1 MLRKR
6 LVLHNYSDKNTKSP
20 ISPNLRNNKHITYSL
35 KFPNFN
41 ITLHFLVPSLLH
53 YLESYDHV
61 GITGPFKRHIVRLS
75 ALLERRALSEI
86 TRRHQNISE
95 TARSHYPL
103 ICFRTSSSDTQN
115 CVLGHITTFWTR
127 QLVETTGLSVECRA
141 VIEEV
146 LRCFY
151 VGKSG
156 SKFAAGTNF
165 SGQLK
170 ASD

>member
-1 MLRKR
+1 
-6 LVLHNYSDKNTKSP
+6 
-20 ISPNLRNNKHITYSL
+20 
-35 KFPNFN
+35 
-41 ITLHFLVPSLLH
+41 
-53 YLESYDHV
+53 
-61 GITGPFKRHIVRLS
+61 
-75 ALLERRALSEI
+75 
-86 TRRHQNISE
+86 
-95 TARSHYPL
+95 
-103 ICFRTSSSDTQN
+103 
-115 CVLGHITTFWTR
+115 
-127 QLVETTGLSVECRA
+127 VETTGLSIECRA